1 MLIVMVVY
9 SLLLKYHSLE
19 TGFSATVEQKILK
32 DTYSTPP
39 TLCGMERAVVCL
51 MDVVTSTSNHSV
63 VQNLINILH

>member
-1 MLIVMVVY
+1 MVVY

-19 TGFSATVEQKILK
+19 TSFSATVEQKMLK

-39 TLCGMERAVVCL
+39 TLCGMERAAVRL
-51 MDVVTSTSNHSV
+51 MDVVTSASKDSV